1 MSLRPFF
8 EASLAIQI
16 HEIAALLA
24 MALGAVVLWRRKG
37 NAAHK
42 YWGKIWVGLMMITA
56 LTSIFIH
63 QIKLWGDYSPIHL
76 LTAMVLIN
84 IPWAV
89 WLARRGKIQQHKKMM
104 QGTYI
109 GGMLVAGGLTFLP
122 GRLNHEILFGAS
134 DGISANAGWMIG
146 FGSALIAF
154 VLLFFVDR
162 GRAAKR
168 RP

>member
-24 MALGAVVLWRRKG
+24 LALGAAVLWRRKG

-42 YWGKIWVGLMMITA
+42 YWGKLWVGLMMITA

-84 IPWAV
+84 MPWAV
-89 WLARRGKIQQHKKMM
+89 WLAQRGKIQQHKKMM

-109 GGMLVAGGLTFLP
+109 GGMLIAGGLTFLP
-122 GRLNHEILFGAS
+122 GRMNHEILFGAG
-134 DGISANAGWMIG
+134 DGISTNAGWMIG
-146 FGSALIAF
+146 IGSALIAF
-154 VLLFFVDR
+154 LLLFFMDR
-162 GRAAKR
+162 GNVEKSKR
-168 RP
+168 